1 MEMSENMQDALKAS
15 QPVQRC
21 GWCLSDPL
29 YMLYH
34 DTEWGVQLHDDRKQ
48 FEFLTL
54 ECFQAGLSW
63 LTILRKRENFRRA
76 FHHFDPET
84 VSRYREGDVSRLM
97 NDSGIVRNRS
107 KIAAAVGN
115 ASAFLRI
122 QREFGSFDRYIWS
135 FVGGR
140 QIRNGWRK
148 LSEVPS
154 YSVESEA
161 MSSDLYRRGF
171 RFVGPTVCYAHM
183 QATGMVNDHL
193 RSCFRYRECV

>member
-1 MEMSENMQDALKAS
+1 MSENMQDALKAR

-84 VSRYREGDVSRLM
+84 VSRYR
-97 NDSGIVRNRS
+97 
-107 KIAAAVGN
+107 
-115 ASAFLRI
+115 
-122 QREFGSFDRYIWS
+122 
-135 FVGGR
+135 
-140 QIRNGWRK
+140 
-148 LSEVPS
+148 
-154 YSVESEA
+154 
-161 MSSDLYRRGF
+161 
-171 RFVGPTVCYAHM
+171 
-183 QATGMVNDHL
+183 
-193 RSCFRYRECV
+193 